1 MGEKLPLRSLL
12 LLQRA
17 LVERNLKTHAPLL
30 DLGSRRLPKWVSNA
44 EASFHA
50 RGAGRP
56 DHRITT
62 ERKASKAASSLC
74 LCTAVRHVL
83 MSMACAA
90 GRTLANGSPR
100 TAWPSAG
107 SVSRPLGFL
116 PLPAPGRAVQR
127 RQTKEYDK
135 DFRELRLQRCPCHSA
150 HAEWGTAGPAL
161 VSMLIVSAAA
171 TRAYCVGC
179 GAYRECGG
187 KSLSKES
194 SVEPNPV
201 WSP

>member
-1 MGEKLPLRSLL
+1 MGGGGLPYAAAFANKVSPPFQADWADAEPFKFALRDLDSIC
-12 LLQRA
+12 
-17 LVERNLKTHAPLL
+17 ERP
-30 DLGSRRLPKWVSNA
+30 V
-44 EASFHA
+44 AS

-107 SVSRPLGFL
+107 SVSHPLGFL
-116 PLPAPGRAVQR
+116 PRAWSGSAKGGHIQR
-127 RQTKEYDK
+127 
-135 DFRELRLQRCPCHSA
+135 
-150 HAEWGTAGPAL
+150 
-161 VSMLIVSAAA
+161 
-171 TRAYCVGC
+171 TRIA
-179 GAYRECGG
+179 
-187 KSLSKES
+187 
-194 SVEPNPV
+194 
-201 WSP
+201 